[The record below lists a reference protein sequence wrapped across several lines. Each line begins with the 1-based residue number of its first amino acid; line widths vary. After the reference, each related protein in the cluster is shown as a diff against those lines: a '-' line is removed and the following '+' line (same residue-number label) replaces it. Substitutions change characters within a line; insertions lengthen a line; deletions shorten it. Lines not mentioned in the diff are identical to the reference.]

1 MSASHATVS
10 VYLSAVSFFLFIR
23 VFPKTDN
30 SGNVCQNYIRFEMCI
45 SKHLIKICLRF
56 GK

>member
-10 VYLSAVSFFLFIR
+10 VYLSAASIFLFIR

-30 SGNVCQNYIRFEMCI
+30 SGNVARIALGLKCVFLNI
-45 SKHLIKICLRF
+45 
-56 GK
+56 